1 MTTAEI
7 PRTISAS
14 IHRSAISRVPDFF
27 NATIADIFTELL
39 QNSRRAGASRVDVTW
54 DGSSLT
60 LTDDGC
66 GIADPAVLLAFGESS
81 WEDGRI
87 GAEHPAGMG
96 IYSLARHP
104 VRIESKPAGG
114 PGWAIALEQDHCT
127 GRKAAPVSPADRGSA
142 GTTVTLDWH
151 TDPKDALQNACR
163 FLPIPVS
170 WNGEQLQ
177 RASLTGGA
185 VATEDWQGLR
195 LSVHRNTG
203 RTPRLNFHGV
213 LLHTDRLPTV
223 PDLYSRWIAE
233 ADVRHC
239 PELRLTLPAR
249 KELVETPFLDEMA
262 VAAYRAIYRAMRDQS
277 SQVDVPHAVQQHAA
291 SLGITLPDARR
302 RLRPWQAEHADY
314 NAYEPL
320 REYQQLPHSPLV
332 MACELPVADQTA
344 LDHRAEGTDLQERLF
359 EGSADLAGYGWYQAL
374 TKITGMSIHAQYGA
388 ETHSI
393 TGRKRSGRERE
404 ALPSQRPDAITIT
417 LHCENPFRGRH
428 DLQLD
433 TDLAFVPDS
442 ADEYIDGRTPVV
454 TVGSGMT
461 AGTVCEYLEQAY
473 FEPSDDA
480 GADAY
485 DTQAED
491 FRTDALRVARRLL
504 QPPDEA
510 TVNALGAAIHEVVRR
525 ELPRGTNATVVIR
538 HPAEIHAET
547 TIEITL
553 HEPPEN
559 PASSGPPAAE
569 GQDL

>member
-14 IHRSAISRVPDFF
+14 IHQSAISRVPDFF

-39 QNSRRAGASRVDVTW
+39 QNSRRAGASRIDVTW

-60 LTDDGC
+60 VADDGC
-66 GIADPAVLLAFGESS
+66 GIPDPAVLLAFGESS
-81 WEDGRI
+81 WEDGRV
-87 GAEHPAGMG
+87 GAEHPAGIG

-104 VRIESKPAGG
+104 VRIASGSPGG
-114 PGWAIALEQDHCT
+114 SGWAISLEPDHFT
-127 GRKAAPVSPADRGSA
+127 GLKAAPLSPADRDSG

-163 FLPIPVS
+163 FLPIPVT
-170 WNGEQLQ
+170 WNGEELQ
-177 RASLTGGA
+177 QASLAAGA
-185 VATEDWQGLR
+185 VATEEWRGLR
-195 LSVHRNTG
+195 LSVHRNNG

-213 LLHTDRLPTV
+213 LLQTDRLPTV
-223 PDLYSRWIAE
+223 PDLNSRWIAE

-262 VAAYRAIYRAMRDQS
+262 EAGYRAIYRAMRDQC
-277 SQVDVPHAVQQHAA
+277 SQVDVPYQVQQHAA
-291 SLGITLPDARR
+291 SLGISLQDARR

-320 REYQQLPHSPLV
+320 REYQQLPDSPLV
-332 MACELPVADQTA
+332 MDCELPVPDQTA
-344 LDHRAEGTDLQERLF
+344 LDHRAKETELQDRLF
-359 EGSADLAGYGWYQAL
+359 QGNADLAGYGWYEAL
-374 TKITGMSIHAQYGA
+374 TKITGMSIDAHYGE
-388 ETHSI
+388 ETQSM
-393 TGRKRSGRERE
+393 TGRKRGGRERE

-433 TDLAFVPDS
+433 TDLAFLPDS
-442 ADEYIDGRTPVV
+442 ADEYIDDRTPVV
-454 TVGSGMT
+454 TAGSELT
-461 AGTVCEYLEQAY
+461 AGELCEYLEQAY

-485 DTQAED
+485 DTQAD
-491 FRTDALRVARRLL
+491 YFRTDALRVARRLL

-510 TVNALGAAIHEVVRR
+510 TINALGAAMHEAVRR

-538 HPAEIHAET
+538 HPADIHAET
-547 TIEITL
+547 NIEITL
-553 HEPPEN
+553 HEPPDD
-559 PASSGPPAAE
+559 PPANGAPAPE
-569 GQDL
+569 E